1 MKSNQISIKEIARLS
16 GVSVATVSRVINE
29 NGRYSEK
36 TRQKVLDVINAY
48 QYETNS
54 IAKSLRMNKSQTIG
68 VLVPDINNEFFSVIV
83 QEIESYFFEKGY
95 STIICN
101 TAKNAEKEREY
112 LKTLDG
118 KMVDGLVCISGQEEV
133 STDVLKRK
141 IPIVCIDR
149 RPKIDS
155 NVAFI
160 ESNHYEGGFLAT
172 EELIHK
178 GCRNILVLTK
188 QNNLSSVNERL
199 HGYRDA
205 LKKNGLVFGKEQLI
219 YVHNDQSNLEG
230 AKQAVQRLLDQKVKF
245 DGIFATNDWLGLGAL
260 LALQENGIRVPD
272 EVKIVGFDND
282 TISKYCNPPLTTINQ
297 DKVSLAKKACQV
309 LLNMIEGA
317 MIKDEQHQVV
327 PVNLVERQTT

>member
-1 MKSNQISIKEIARLS
+1 MKSNKISMKEIARLS
-16 GVSVATVSRVINE
+16 GVSIATVSRIINE
-29 NGRYSEK
+29 NGRYSDE
-36 TRQKVLDVINAY
+36 TRQRVMDIIDKY

-54 IAKSLRMNKSQTIG
+54 IAKSLRMNRSQTIG

-83 QEIESYFFEKGY
+83 QEIESFFFDLGY

-101 TAKNAEKEREY
+101 TAKSAEKEKEY
-112 LKTLDG
+112 LKILDS

-133 STDVLKRK
+133 LTDVLKRK
-141 IPIVCIDR
+141 VPIVCIDR

-160 ESNHYEGGFLAT
+160 ASDHYAGGFIAT
-172 EELIHK
+172 EELIRK
-178 GCRNILVLTK
+178 GCRRILVLTK
-188 QNNLSSVNERL
+188 QQNLSSVNERL
-199 HGYRDA
+199 NGFSDA
-205 LKKNGLVFGKEQLI
+205 MLKHNLVLGKEQ
-219 YVHNDQSNLEG
+219 YVTIQSDHNNLDA
-230 AKQAVQRLLDQKVKF
+230 AKQKVQQLIENKMKF

-260 LALQENGIRVPD
+260 LALQENGIQVPG

-297 DKVSLAKKACQV
+297 DKAALASKACGI
-309 LLNMIEGA
+309 LLEMIEGKTPK
-317 MIKDEQHQVV
+317 IEEHQLL